1 MADVKKIATRQSYGE
16 ALLELA
22 QDHDDFVVLDA
33 DLDLDTAIAKM
44 TWIPAQR
51 IGLSRKGSLTPGC
64 DADVVIF
71 DAARVRDRST
81 FAQPLLAPEGI
92 EYVFLGGRLA
102 ARNGVILSSRLGR
115 AVRR

>member
-1 MADVKKIATRQSYGE
+1 MDS
-16 ALLELA
+16 
-22 QDHDDFVVLDA
+22 
-33 DLDLDTAIAKM
+33 AIAMM
-44 TWIPAQR
+44 TSLPAQR
-51 IGLSRKGSLTPGC
+51 LHLENKGRLNVGSDG
-64 DADVVIF
+64 DVVIF